1 MINWYHRN
9 PKVFYFPLLENM
21 SFDQTVT
28 VTVADE
34 CQKMFNEKCPL
45 LTILHFVYFNKKLL
59 SLGFNGEKLNGNACD
74 NNEKTIVTHTCSKYF

>member
-1 MINWYHRN
+1 MHMINWYHRN

-34 CQKMFNEKCPL
+34 CQKMFNEKYPL

-59 SLGFNGEKLNGNACD
+59 SLGFNKRL
-74 NNEKTIVTHTCSKYF
+74 I